1 MNQKKQATGGNAG
14 GDTGAKVVPVILSGG
29 SGTRLWPMS
38 RELYPKQLLP
48 LVSEK
53 SLLQDCLA
61 RVCDRQLFSPPLIIC
76 NSEHRFIVAE
86 QCREI
91 SVSPGAILL
100 EPVGRNTAPA
110 VAVAALKLAEIAPD
124 NLMLVLPSD
133 QDIRADDKFREAI
146 TTACAAAKDGALV
159 TFGIAPQ
166 RAETGYGYI
175 RQGKALPDT
184 PGGFLVDRFVEKP
197 DRETAEG
204 YIKEGDWF
212 WNGGIFLFSAQA
224 YLDELERLQ
233 PDMLAACRSSL
244 KAAEQDLDFTRLEET
259 AFARAPSLSID
270 YAVMEHT
277 DKAAVVP
284 VDMGWNDVGSW
295 AALWDIADKDGNGN
309 VLLGDVVTH
318 EVKNAYLR
326 SDKPLLA
333 VIGLEDVVIVADD
346 DVVLVAAKEQA
357 QDVREIV
364 ARLKADGRPEPV
376 THSRVYR
383 PWGFYQSIDAGDRFQ
398 VKRITVNSGAR
409 LSLQKHH
416 KRAEHWVV
424 VNGTARI
431 TRGEETFDLKEN
443 ESTYIPLGVVH
454 RLENPEKT
462 PLNLIEVQSGEY
474 LGEDDIVRLE
484 DSYGRE

>member
-1 MNQKKQATGGNAG
+1 MSQTKPTAG
-14 GDTGAKVVPVILSGG
+14 ADTGAKVVPVILSGG

-53 SLLQDCLA
+53 SLLQDCLS
-61 RVCDRQLFSPPLIIC
+61 RVGDPRIFSQPLIIC
-76 NSEHRFIVAE
+76 NSNHRFIVAE

-91 SVSPGAILL
+91 SILPNSILL

-110 VAVAALKLAEIAPD
+110 VAVAALKLADADPD
-124 NLMLVLPSD
+124 SLMLVLPSD
-133 QDIRADDKFREAI
+133 QDIREGDKFLQAV
-146 TTACAAAKDGALV
+146 TTASAAAKDGALV
-159 TFGIAPQ
+159 TFGIEPS

-175 RQGKALPDT
+175 RQGKALDDT
-184 PGGFLVDRFVEKP
+184 PGCFLVDRFVEKP
-197 DRETAEG
+197 DREIAEG
-204 YIKEGDWF
+204 YIKEGNWF
-212 WNGGIFLFSAQA
+212 WNGGIFLFSAQV

-233 PDMLAACRSSL
+233 PDMLVACRDSL
-244 KAAEQDLDFTRLEET
+244 KETEQDLDFTRLEET
-259 AFARAPSLSID
+259 AFAGAPSLSID

-295 AALWDIADKDGNGN
+295 AALWDIADKDSDGN
-309 VLLGDVVTH
+309 VLLGDVAAH

-364 ARLKADGRPEPV
+364 TRLKADGRPEPT

-383 PWGFYQSIDAGDRFQ
+383 PWGFYQSIDTGDRFQ
-398 VKRITVNSGAR
+398 VKRITVNPGAR

-431 TRGEETFDLKEN
+431 TRGEETFELKEN

-454 RLENPEKT
+454 RLENQEKV
-462 PLNLIEVQSGEY
+462 PLNLIEVQSGDY